1 LKLLVSPVSLEEAIE
16 CVKGRAD
23 IIDVKNPAEGSLG
36 ANFPW
41 VIQTIRKEIPL
52 SIPVSATIGDVPYK
66 PGSVAL
72 AALGAIYCGVSY
84 VKVGLPQIHNVAEG
98 VEIMSAVKKT
108 VETFQSPVKVVVAG
122 YAEGESNGFID
133 PLLIPDIAAQ
143 SSCKVAMLDT
153 FTKDNGKSLFDYLS
167 IDILTEFI
175 SKAKEYNL
183 TTALGGSLKIEH
195 IPLLK
200 ELQPDIIGIR
210 GAACERGDRVKGSI
224 KAELIIEFLR
234 KMVE

>member
-1 LKLLVSPVSLEEAIE
+1 MKLLVSPISLEEAIE

-41 VIQTIRKEIPL
+41 IIQTIRKEIPL
-52 SIPVSATIGDVPYK
+52 SIPVSATIGDVPFK

-108 VETFQSPVKVVVAG
+108 VETFQSPVKIVVAG

-143 SSCKVAMLDT
+143 SSCEVAMLDT
-153 FTKDNGKSLFDYLS
+153 FSKENGKSLFDYLS

-210 GAACERGDRVKGSI
+210 GAACEQGDRINGSI
-224 KAELIIEFLR
+224 KAELITNFLR
-234 KMVE
+234 EMVE

>member
-1 LKLLVSPVSLEEAIE
+1 LKLLVSPISLEEAIE

-41 VIQTIRKEIPL
+41 IIQTIRKEIPL
-52 SIPVSATIGDVPYK
+52 SIPVSATIGDVPFK

-108 VETFQSPVKVVVAG
+108 VETFQSPVKIVVAG

-143 SSCKVAMLDT
+143 SSCEVAMLDT
-153 FTKDNGKSLFDYLS
+153 FSKENGKSLFDYLS

-210 GAACERGDRVKGSI
+210 GAACEQGDRINGSI
-224 KAELIIEFLR
+224 KAELITNFLR
-234 KMVE
+234 EMVE